1 MLLPNIIFWKLGCP
15 ELLQQQRVWAGKI
28 NSNHFRFLKVADT
41 DAVVTV
47 VLKWTG
53 NHFFQF
59 YQPTLHAPS
68 IKRGRNTYFPLIYM
82 CAGEKKVPKIS
93 LCCVMHLTP
102 KIVNK
107 LVVRGQYWTQRH
119 LIFYSHTQFSSTTF
133 LYKAV

>member
-1 MLLPNIIFWKLGCP
+1 M
-15 ELLQQQRVWAGKI
+15 
-28 NSNHFRFLKVADT
+28 HFLS
-41 DAVVTV
+41 
-47 VLKWTG
+47 L
-53 NHFFQF
+53 FQL

-102 KIVNK
+102 EIGNK

-119 LIFYSHTQFSSTTF
+119 LIFHSHTQFSSTTI
-133 LYKAV
+133 LYKAF